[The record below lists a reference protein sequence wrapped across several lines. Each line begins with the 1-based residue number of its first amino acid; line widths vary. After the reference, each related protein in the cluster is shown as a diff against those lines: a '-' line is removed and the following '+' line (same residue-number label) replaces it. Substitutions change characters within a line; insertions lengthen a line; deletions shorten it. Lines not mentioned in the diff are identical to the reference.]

1 MVDFFRYLIAR
12 SIPYLPMIILLLCIY
27 GFDPQKKEKKLRFSL
42 LLFGAGIAVAIP
54 VTVLDAARLRLLS
67 KAGWEYVEWLRAGS
81 AVLIIVLE
89 QYVKVKVIKK
99 IIWKSLFFQ
108 NNYDAVVYSVLL
120 SLGYSLITSCL
131 WYGQGELTLWAGY
144 FVLPVMRACFA
155 VYQGAY
161 IAKEKYAS
169 LTEDK
174 KKERGN
180 RFLSVFIPGLLQA
193 IYCCIV
199 SGTEFM
205 LDLEARQPHE
215 MPDGKDYN
223 AALAVGVLSAIFWM
237 VGVGIYA
244 FVVYIPTLGKVV
256 KESKVRFRILNT
268 SGGEQ
273 ML

>member
-42 LLFGAGIAVAIP
+42 LLFGAGIAAAIP
-54 VTVLDAARLRLLS
+54 VMVLDAARLRLL
-67 KAGWEYVEWLRAGS
+67 KQAGLEYADWLRAGS

-108 NNYDAVVYSVLL
+108 NSYDAVIYSVLL
-120 SLGYSLITSCL
+120 SLGYSLITSFL
-131 WYGQGELTLWAGY
+131 WYGQGELTLYAGY
-144 FVLPVMRACFA
+144 FVLPVMRACYA

-174 KKERGN
+174 KKARGN
-180 RFLSVFIPGLLQA
+180 RFLSVFIPGLLHA

-199 SGTEFM
+199 SGTEYM
-205 LDLEARQPHE
+205 LELEARQPHE
-215 MPDGKDYN
+215 MPDGKNYN
-223 AALAVGVLSAIFWM
+223 AALCIGIIGAIFWM

-244 FVVYIPTLGKVV
+244 FSVYIPTIVKVV
-256 KESKVRFRILNT
+256 KESKVRFRILST

-273 ML
+273 MI